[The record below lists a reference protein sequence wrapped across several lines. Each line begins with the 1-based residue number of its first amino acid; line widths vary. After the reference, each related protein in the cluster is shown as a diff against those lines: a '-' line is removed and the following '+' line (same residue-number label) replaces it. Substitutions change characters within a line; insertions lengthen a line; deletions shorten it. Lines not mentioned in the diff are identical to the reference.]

1 MNEINIKEIIEIGCI
16 KNNIRITDLAK
27 KLNTSK
33 QNLFNKLYRNDL
45 KLSDIIEICN
55 QLGIEI
61 KFLKDG
67 KEL

>member
-1 MNEINIKEIIEIGCI
+1 MNEINIKKIIEIGCI
-16 KNNIRITDLAK
+16 KNNITITDLAK

>member
-16 KNNIRITDLAK
+16 KNNITITDLAK